1 MTGYGY
7 EVDFLPVGNGDKSGD
22 AIVLRYG
29 EPENYKVMVVDG
41 GTKESG
47 QKLVDH
53 IKTHYGTTHVDYLV
67 NTHPDADHASGLEV
81 VLEQLTVGEVW
92 VHRPWEYAEEIR
104 HWFKDGRITDESLA
118 NRLKDL
124 LSHAY
129 RLEELA
135 DEKGVPV
142 YEPYAGAK
150 IGDFYVLSPGQDWYL
165 DLVPQFNK
173 TPEARSISM
182 AEAMKSF
189 GLQALEK
196 VAAWADEYWHIETLS
211 EDGET
216 SCENESS
223 VILYGNLDGRGVLL
237 TGDAGI
243 QALEKAVDYA
253 SGLGFD
259 LVTSQFIQVPHHGSR
274 NNVSPSI
281 LDRFVGAK
289 VAQGTASTKIAFVS
303 ASKDSEVH
311 PRKVV
316 TNAFLRRGANV
327 HQTKGESKR
336 HSHNMPNREGWIA
349 STPIPF
355 HSQVEGD

>member
-1 MTGYGY
+1 MAGYGY
-7 EVDFLPVGNGDKSGD
+7 EVDFLPVGSGDKSGD

-29 EPENYKVMVVDG
+29 EAGSYKVMVVDG

-47 QKLVDH
+47 QKIVDH
-53 IKTHYGTTHVDYLV
+53 IKEHYGTTHVDYLV

-118 NRLKDL
+118 SRLKDL

-135 DEKGVPV
+135 DEKGIPV

-150 IGDFYVLSPGQDWYL
+150 IGDFYVLSPDQDWYL
-165 DLVPQFNK
+165 ELVPQFNK
-173 TPEARSISM
+173 TPEARSVSM
-182 AEAMKSF
+182 AEAVKSF
-189 GLQALEK
+189 GLRALEK
-196 VAAWADEYWHIETLS
+196 MASWVDEHWHIETLS

-223 VILYGNLDGRGVLL
+223 VVLYANLDGRGVLL

-243 QALEKAVDYA
+243 QALGRACDYA
-253 SGLGFD
+253 AALGLD
-259 LVTSQFIQVPHHGSR
+259 LVSSRFIQVPHHGSR
-274 NNVSPSI
+274 NNVAPSV
-281 LDRFVGAK
+281 LNRFVGPK
-289 VAQGTASTKIAFVS
+289 NTQGTAATKTAFVS

-316 TNAFLRRGANV
+316 TNAFLRRGADV
-327 HQTKGESKR
+327 HQTKGQSKR
-336 HSHNMPNREGWIA
+336 HSHNMPNREGWTA
-349 STPIPF
+349 STPVPF
-355 HSQVEGD
+355 HAQVEGD